1 MKEIIVLLFT
11 FGMAL
16 CVNPSAHAQDTL
28 TVMSYN
34 IYHGEQAYEAGE
46 GSVQDIASLINE
58 IEPDYV
64 ALQEVDEMTGR
75 IAALNVDEPFS
86 LIDSLA
92 TLTNMTGYFGKAIDY
107 DGGGYGNGLLSKEPL
122 QPQKLMMPNPKGGE
136 KRSVLYIKATLP
148 SGQPVIFASTHL
160 GVKHKENR
168 QAQLRVI
175 NHSFGDQ
182 KVSIMIAGDFNSV
195 PDSDLYRN
203 MESRWIDAAMQV
215 AGQPEP
221 TFSAQDPRRR
231 IDYLFLS
238 KGSNWE
244 VLDLY
249 TIDVAY
255 SDHLPLVAKV
265 VIRKP

>member
-92 TLTNMTGYFGKAIDY
+92 TLTNMTGY
-107 DGGGYGNGLLSKEPL
+107 LERL
-122 QPQKLMMPNPKGGE
+122 
-136 KRSVLYIKATLP
+136 
-148 SGQPVIFASTHL
+148 
-160 GVKHKENR
+160 
-168 QAQLRVI
+168 
-175 NHSFGDQ
+175 
-182 KVSIMIAGDFNSV
+182 SIMTAAVTVMDCFQ
-195 PDSDLYRN
+195 RN
-203 MESRWIDAAMQV
+203 RCNLKS
-215 AGQPEP
+215 
-221 TFSAQDPRRR
+221 
-231 IDYLFLS
+231 L
-238 KGSNWE
+238 
-244 VLDLY
+244 
-249 TIDVAY
+249 
-255 SDHLPLVAKV
+255 
-265 VIRKP
+265 